1 MTGAPQGEGS
11 VDGALSLHD
20 GLVHRLTMKQLSLPW
35 QLLEEPQLRPWA
47 GSTITRLSLEVV
59 RGRDREGIRLSVRR
73 APGAGPI

>member
-1 MTGAPQGEGS
+1 
-11 VDGALSLHD
+11 
-20 GLVHRLTMKQLSLPW
+20 MKQLSLPW